1 MLRSLLALA
10 AVGVAGVV
18 VWKLVW
24 VLLLPMLFGFLALA
38 IKIALIG
45 ALVYVLYRVFRSATR
60 PRVETS

>member
-24 VLLLPMLFGFLALA
+24 VLLLPMVFGFLALA

-45 ALVYVLYRVFRSATR
+45 LLVYVLYRVFRSATR
-60 PRVETS
+60 PRPEAS